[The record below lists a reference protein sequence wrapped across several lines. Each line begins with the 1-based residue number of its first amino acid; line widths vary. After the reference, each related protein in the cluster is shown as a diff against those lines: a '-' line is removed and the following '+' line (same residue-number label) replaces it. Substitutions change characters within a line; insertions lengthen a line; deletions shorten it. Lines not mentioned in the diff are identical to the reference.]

1 MLILHEL
8 SSKQKIV
15 LTLSSAAAAIVV
27 VVILCLY
34 LQPHQY
40 PKELASI
47 DSLSESRPD
56 SALKLLKRLPERS
69 LDGDADRM
77 YYALLRIK
85 VSNNLY
91 EPQKDSTIFRVCD
104 FFENSRDRDKHRE
117 SCYYLGKYY
126 VEHNDAPQA
135 LKCFQTALNLSDEST
150 PLSFKSKVYSQS
162 GTLFLYQDMYEDA
175 LKMYQKSYSCDS
187 ILKDTLNMVHGLRDI
202 AQTYKYLGEI
212 DKSISLLQRAYTMCE
227 TVECKRI
234 QPTISFVLASLLY
247 EKGDKP
253 SANKIFP
260 KEIEIS
266 ESLKPPYYCLAV
278 RLYLD
283 ANKIDSANACYYRV
297 MNLDNIYSKQ
307 TVLSYVLDYY
317 VSKGNANAAL
327 PYIKKYMKVSDSL
340 SVSESSEAVSKMQSL
355 YNYNLREKELSKLEI
370 EHGTMK
376 YTFIIIVLLL
386 LFPLLFFIYLDNKR
400 KKKIADYES
409 LCEHLEKMYT
419 DVCSQKQCNN
429 ENTSCNQNSEERSLV
444 HVYDIIRLRLDTKE
458 KITDIDWTE
467 IRDTIES
474 VTPGFKDRVYQ
485 KYPLSEHDFKICML
499 IKIGFFNADIAV
511 IMCRQPSTISMSRQ
525 KMYRKMTGKD
535 GTAKDF
541 DKYIR
546 SL

>member
-1 MLILHEL
+1 MLQEL
-8 SSKQKIV
+8 SGKQKRI
-15 LTLSSAAAAIVV
+15 LTLSSVVVLTVIVV
-27 VVILCLY
+27 MLYIY

-40 PKELASI
+40 PKELSAI

-69 LDGDADRM
+69 LDSDADRM
-77 YYALLRIK
+77 YYALLKIK
-85 VSNNLY
+85 TANNLY

-104 FFENSRDRDKHRE
+104 FFEDSKDKDKYRE

-126 VEHNDAPQA
+126 VEHSDAPQA
-135 LKCFQTALNLSDEST
+135 LKCFQTALDLSDEST

-162 GTLFLYQDMYEDA
+162 GTLFLYQDMLEDA
-175 LKMYQKSYSCDS
+175 LRMYQKSYSCDS

-212 DKSISLLQRAYTMCE
+212 NKSISSLQRAYTMCE
-227 TVECKRI
+227 TTECKGI

-247 EKGDKP
+247 EKGDKS
-253 SANKIFP
+253 SASNIFP

-266 ESLKPPYYCLAV
+266 ESLKPPYYCLAA

-283 ANKIDSANACYYRV
+283 EDKIDSAIACCHRI

-307 TVLSYVLDYY
+307 TVLSYILDYY
-317 VSKGNANAAL
+317 VSKENADAAL
-327 PYIKKYMKVSDSL
+327 PYIKSYMKVSDSL
-340 SVSESSEAVSKMQSL
+340 NLCESSEAVSKMQSL
-355 YNYNLREKELSKLEI
+355 YNYNLREKELNRLKI
-370 EHGTMK
+370 ERDAMK
-376 YTFIIIVLLL
+376 YTFTIVVLSLLFLL
-386 LFPLLFFIYLDNKR
+386 LFFVYMNNRR

-409 LCEHLEKMYT
+409 LCEHLEEMYK
-419 DVCSQKQCNN
+419 DVCSDKDCNN
-429 ENTSCNQNSEERSLV
+429 VSTCLNQNPEERSLV

-458 KITDIDWTE
+458 HITDADWAE

-474 VTPGFKDRVYQ
+474 VTPGFRSRVYQ

-525 KMYRKMTGKD
+525 KMYKKMTGKD

-541 DKYIR
+541 DKYIK